1 MKTILGE
8 WTEYEQTLIDLGA
21 PPMQRFECKKAFY
34 MGAALCLELA
44 GTDRDVRL
52 AIMHKEIFEFRDHLH
67 AESIASSSAE

>member
-1 MKTILGE
+1 MITEE
-8 WTEYEQTLIDLGA
+8 WTEYEQLLIGLGA

-44 GTDRDVRL
+44 GPDRDVRL
-52 AIMHKEIFEFRDHLH
+52 AIMHKEILEFRDHLH